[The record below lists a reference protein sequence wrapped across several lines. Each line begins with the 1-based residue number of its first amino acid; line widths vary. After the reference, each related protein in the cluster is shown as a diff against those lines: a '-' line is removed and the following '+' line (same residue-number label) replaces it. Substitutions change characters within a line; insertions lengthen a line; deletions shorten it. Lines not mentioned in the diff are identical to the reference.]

1 MLNENFSLCWSEADT
16 WQIKW
21 QTCLT
26 IYWNVEPVH
35 HGGHSLQLKQMP
47 IWSSC
52 NMKSIQVYMW
62 TSSFQFSMH
71 DSNYGRKLC
80 TQQPQYW
87 KGSDIRVQTYVP
99 NSLHHAHPTMNQM
112 GHVHTNHHI
121 HKIMAAKVLSL
132 ASIFYQSPGI
142 ITIKEAEMQ
151 AHLCIILHPTWQDG
165 PLTLWA

>member
-1 MLNENFSLCWSEADT
+1 
-16 WQIKW
+16 
-21 QTCLT
+21 
-26 IYWNVEPVH
+26 
-35 HGGHSLQLKQMP
+35 
-47 IWSSC
+47 
-52 NMKSIQVYMW
+52 
-62 TSSFQFSMH
+62 MH

-165 PLTLWA
+165 TLTLWA